1 MARITYANEYTKC
14 GEVIFMKPRIV
25 SIGSAFLT
33 ASLLLV
39 ASTAGAADQQGLSGP
54 IKAIHLRGTS
64 ASSSAYWNYIVLQT
78 AEGEQIYY
86 WGGSVCPGKDI
97 RYASNQDTMVDA
109 LSEYATYPDMCI
121 TPLYR
126 NGQGQDNRCLVAYT
140 AFLRV
145 GDECEVRPR

>member
-1 MARITYANEYTKC
+1 
-14 GEVIFMKPRIV
+14 MKPRTIYPTILAAV
-25 SIGSAFLT
+25 
-33 ASLLLV
+33 LLFTTP
-39 ASTAGAADQQGLSGP
+39 AAGADDQQGLSGS
-54 IKAIHLRGTS
+54 IKSIHLRGTS

-78 AEGEQIYY
+78 SEGEQTYY
-86 WGGSVCPGKDI
+86 WKGSVCPGKDI
-97 RYASNQDTMVDA
+97 RYASNEDTMVDA

-121 TPLYR
+121 TPFFK